1 MRVLAGLCEYV
12 WEFALMADLE
22 AAETRLS
29 FDDILEAV
37 QDSKR
42 GRWFLQEFENRLQ
55 KRDTSSLL
63 SAMSR
68 LESRMGELSK
78 TSGKPESLGAVSAAI
93 ASARNDLLQLG
104 MGKDAMSSEGRL
116 FADLAEMARK
126 AMPAAVEG
134 RAGIVRALKLVEEIE
149 GVVIPPI
156 NDDRGAD
163 FFKPDADLF
172 ERKATSAKPTLV
184 ANPEP
189 VPPIIS
195 TAKSEQPAA
204 QPTGARLVIRRS
216 SQVAEE
222 ASPSPEPSVVAET
235 QLQQAD
241 SSEPPAA
248 EKFGIDNPRI
258 VIIRRR
264 AEDMPDVT
272 LGAES
277 AA

>member
-1 MRVLAGLCEYV
+1 
-12 WEFALMADLE
+12 MADLE

-42 GRWFLQEFENRLQ
+42 GRWFLQEFESRLQ

-63 SAMSR
+63 SAMTR
-68 LESRMGELSK
+68 LENRMVELSK
-78 TSGKPESLGAVSAAI
+78 SSGKPESLGSVSAAI
-93 ASARNDLLQLG
+93 AAARNDLLKLG
-104 MGKDAMSSEGRL
+104 LGKEAMSTEGRL

-134 RAGIVRALKLVEEIE
+134 RATIVRALQLVEEIE
-149 GVVIPPI
+149 GAVITPP
-156 NDDRGAD
+156 NSDRGAD

-172 ERKATSAKPTLV
+172 ERRATMPKPTLV
-184 ANPEP
+184 AAAESAIASPPAPKPEQ
-189 VPPIIS
+189 S
-195 TAKSEQPAA
+195 AAPA
-204 QPTGARLVIRRS
+204 TGAKLVIRRS
-216 SQVAEE
+216 DHSVEE
-222 ASPSPEPSVVAET
+222 LQPEKSA
-235 QLQQAD
+235 
-241 SSEPPAA
+241 AA
-248 EKFGIDNPRI
+248 EVQSPVVNLPDPQLPEKSTLDNPRI

-272 LGAES
+272 VGTES